1 MDLFFSFF
9 FFKESHEQCCKTIIF
24 VTQNNGKPISP
35 NTQRSKAE
43 KLKIKTHEL
52 KLVLHFPT
60 QLNTAQ
66 RLRAIATAK
75 DQVFDI
81 MSVQRI

>member
-1 MDLFFSFF
+1 MANPFP
-9 FFKESHEQCCKTIIF
+9 Q
-24 VTQNNGKPISP
+24 

-66 RLRAIATAK
+66 RLRAIAT
-75 DQVFDI
+75 DI

>member
-1 MDLFFSFF
+1 MDLFLFFF
-9 FFKESHEQCCKTIIF
+9 FFKKAM
-24 VTQNNGKPISP
+24 NNVAKQSSSSP
-35 NTQRSKAE
+35 KIMANPFPQNTQRSKAE